1 MFDFKEIFRINKYCN
16 MQIRLKKLVRDPNIK
31 LQVFLIIIVYY
42 KIENQYKA
50 KNK

>member
-1 MFDFKEIFRINKYCN
+1 

-31 LQVFLIIIVYY
+31 LLVFLIIIVYY
-42 KIENQYKA
+42 EIENQYKA